1 MEKKCKI
8 MPNYFET
15 KNKIKINMQQL
26 EIEIKKFSPL
36 KSKIFWI
43 F

>member
-1 MEKKCKI
+1 

-26 EIEIKKFSPL
+26 EIEIKTFSPL